1 MKKQSNL
8 SRLINYAGPYRVL
21 VYLSWILSGVSA
33 VLALLPFYFLWKI
46 IQEILNV
53 MPDFAQATE
62 LTYNGWMALI
72 TAVASMLI
80 YIAGL
85 MCSHIAA
92 FRVQANLRKE
102 MMMPYHDPASWR
114 YGTSGKRQGQK
125 NRQRMLRIDGNLS
138 GSSAAGHG
146 RSLCDS
152 SGAYLYALRL

>member
-92 FRVQANLRKE
+92 FRVQANPAKRNDD
-102 MMMPYHDPASWR
+102 PYHDPASWR

-125 NRQRMLRIDGNLS
+125 KPSTNAPHRRKPIWLISCRTW
-138 GSSAAGHG
+138 
-146 RSLCDS
+146 
-152 SGAYLYALRL
+152 

>member
-8 SRLINYAGPYRVL
+8 SRLINYAGSYRVL

-80 YIAGL
+80 YIL
-85 MCSHIAA
+85 QPFVCRPICE
-92 FRVQANLRKE
+92 K
-102 MMMPYHDPASWR
+102 
-114 YGTSGKRQGQK
+114 K
-125 NRQRMLRIDGNLS
+125 
-138 GSSAAGHG
+138 
-146 RSLCDS
+146 
-152 SGAYLYALRL
+152 

>member
-1 MKKQSNL
+1 M
-8 SRLINYAGPYRVL
+8 
-21 VYLSWILSGVSA
+21 SGVSA

-102 MMMPYHDPASWR
+102 MMIHITTLPLGVMER
-114 YGTSGKRQGQK
+114 LGSGKVRK
-125 NRQRMLRIDGNLS
+125 TVNEC
-138 GSSAAGHG
+138 SA
-146 RSLCDS
+146 STET
-152 SGAYLYALRL
+152 

>member
-8 SRLINYAGPYRVL
+8 RRLINYAGAYRVL

-85 MCSHIAA
+85 MCSHLGA
-92 FRVQANLRKE
+92 FRIATNLRLQSMNHIVKL
-102 MMMPYHDPASWR
+102 PLGFA
-114 YGTSGKRQGQK
+114 
-125 NRQRMLRIDGNLS
+125 
-138 GSSAAGHG
+138 
-146 RSLCDS
+146 
-152 SGAYLYALRL
+152 

>member
-8 SRLINYAGPYRVL
+8 SRLINYAGSYRVL

-85 MCSHIAA
+85 MCSRYCSLPCAGQSA
-92 FRVQANLRKE
+92 KRNDD
-102 MMMPYHDPASWR
+102 PYHDPAFWR

-125 NRQRMLRIDGNLS
+125 NRQRMLRIDGNPS
-138 GSSAAGHG
+138 GLISC
-146 RSLCDS
+146 RTW
-152 SGAYLYALRL
+152 